1 MQFTSIHFLVFFIF
15 ISTIY
20 FIIPHKLRWL
30 WLLICSYSFYMSA
43 NPKYAIL
50 IATTTIITYLSG
62 LLIESANKISDE
74 KRAIKLKKL
83 LVIASFSSNLG
94 ILFLFKYY
102 NFFNASQTRILNLF
116 NVSIDMPSFKYLL
129 PLGISFYTLQALS
142 YTIDVYRKDV
152 IAEKNLGKYA
162 LFVSF
167 FPQVVAG
174 PIEKSKNMLH
184 QFDEKHNFDYDRI
197 KNGLLLM
204 LWGVF
209 VKIVVAD
216 RLALLVNTVYSN
228 PSGFKGFSILIATI
242 FFTFQI
248 YLDFMSYS
256 NIALGA
262 AQVLGFKIT
271 NNFKQ
276 PYLSKSI
283 KEFWSRWHISLT
295 SWFKDYLY
303 FPLGGNRRGKLR
315 TYFNIMIVF
324 LVSGLW
330 HGATFNFIVWGGL
343 HGLYQILAYLLKPF
357 KVKVIKIFKINTEV
371 FSFKLLQVLTTFMLV
386 NFAWIF
392 FKANSFLSAIT
403 IIKNSFYFN
412 PWILLNGSIFKLG
425 LDSKDFLIAI
435 VGILLVIIVDIMQRK
450 FNLRIQLS
458 KQNIIFRW
466 AIYLVAVLV
475 ILVFGMYG
483 PGYSM
488 QQFIYSQ
495 F

>member
-1 MQFTSIHFLVFFIF
+1 MQFTSLIFIMFFLI

-20 FIIPHKLRWL
+20 FIIPNKYRWF
-30 WLLICSYSFYMSA
+30 WLLICSYLFYMSSD
-43 NPKYAIL
+43 PKYVIF
-50 IATTTIITYLSG
+50 IAASTIIIYFSG
-62 LLIESANKISDE
+62 LLIENANKISNE
-74 KRAIKLKKL
+74 KKSIQIKKI
-83 LVIASFSSNLG
+83 LVIASISSNLG

-102 NFFNASQTRILNLF
+102 NFFNTSLARVLNIF
-116 NVSIDMPSFKYLL
+116 GISIHMPTFRYLL

-142 YTIDVYRKDV
+142 YIIDVYRKDV
-152 IAEKNLGKYA
+152 VAEKNLGKLA

-184 QFDEKHNFDYDRI
+184 QFDEKHVFDYYRV

-204 LWGVF
+204 LWGTF
-209 VKIVVAD
+209 VKIVVSD
-216 RLALLVNTVYSN
+216 RLAILVNTVYDN
-228 PSGFKGFSILIATI
+228 PNNYKGFSILIATV

-256 NIALGA
+256 DIARGA
-262 AQVLGFKIT
+262 AEVLGFNIT

-276 PYLSKSI
+276 PYLANSI

-315 TYFNIMIVF
+315 TYYNIMIIF

-330 HGATFNFIVWGGL
+330 HGATFNFIIWGGL
-343 HGLYQILAYLLKPF
+343 HGFYQIAAYLLKPL
-357 KVKVIKIFKINTEV
+357 KDKAITTFKIRTKA
-371 FSFKLLQVLTTFMLV
+371 FSFKFFQVLITFMLV

-392 FKANSFLSAIT
+392 FKAKSFLSAIT
-403 IIKNSFYFN
+403 LIKNSFYFN
-412 PWILLNGSIFKLG
+412 PWTLLDGSIFKLG
-425 LDSKDFLIAI
+425 LDSKDFLVAI
-435 VGILLVIIVDIMQRK
+435 VGIVLVIIVDLIHRK
-450 FNLRIQLS
+450 RNLRILLS

-466 AIYLVAVLV
+466 TTYIVVVLI
-475 ILVFGMYG
+475 ILVLGMYG

>member
-1 MQFTSIHFLVFFIF
+1 MQFTSFNFLMFFLI
-15 ISTIY
+15 ISTLY
-20 FIIPHKLRWL
+20 FIIPYKFRWF
-30 WLLICSYSFYMSA
+30 WLLISSYFFYMST
-43 NPKYAIL
+43 NPKYVIL
-50 IATTTIITYLSG
+50 IATSTIITYLSG
-62 LLIESANKISDE
+62 LLIENANKISNE
-74 KRAIKLKKL
+74 KRAIKLKKFW
-83 LVIASFSSNLG
+83 VIASFSSNLG

-102 NFFNASQTRILNLF
+102 NFFNDSLVRVLNIF
-116 NVSIDMPSFKYLL
+116 GISIHMPSFRYLL

-142 YTIDVYRKDV
+142 YTVDVYRKDV
-152 IAEKNLGKYA
+152 VAEKNLGKLA

-184 QFDEKHNFDYDRI
+184 QFDEEHVFDYHRV
-197 KNGLLLM
+197 KNGLLLI

-228 PSGFKGFSILIATI
+228 PNNYKGFAILIATV

-256 NIALGA
+256 DMARGA
-262 AQVLGFKIT
+262 AEVLGFKVT

-295 SWFKDYLY
+295 NWFKDYLY

-315 TYFNIMIVF
+315 TYYNVMIVF

-330 HGATFNFIVWGGL
+330 HGATTNFIIWGGL
-343 HGLYQILAYLLKPF
+343 HGFYQITAYLLKPL
-357 KVKVIKIFKINTEV
+357 KERAIKTFKIRTEV
-371 FSFKLLQVLTTFMLV
+371 FSFKLLQVLITFMLV

-392 FKANSFLSAIT
+392 FRASSFSSAIT

-425 LDSKDFLIAI
+425 LDSKDFLI
-435 VGILLVIIVDIMQRK
+435 GIIGVALVITVDMMQRIK
-450 FNLRIQLS
+450 NVRIQLS
-458 KQNIIFRW
+458 KQNIMFRW
-466 AIYLVAVLV
+466 FTYVVAVLV

>member
-1 MQFTSIHFLVFFIF
+1 M
-15 ISTIY
+15 
-20 FIIPHKLRWL
+20 R
-30 WLLICSYSFYMSA
+30 A
-43 NPKYAIL
+43 NPKYIVF
-50 IATTTIITYLSG
+50 IATSTIITYLTG
-62 LLIESANKISDE
+62 LLIENANKISNE
-74 KRAIKLKKL
+74 KRAMKLKKFW
-83 LVIASFSSNLG
+83 VISSFSSNLG

-102 NFFNASQTRILNLF
+102 NFFNVSLVRGLNIFGISIHMPLF
-116 NVSIDMPSFKYLL
+116 RYLL

-142 YTIDVYRKDV
+142 YIIDVYRKDV
-152 IAEKNLGKYA
+152 VAERNLGKLA

-184 QFDEKHNFDYDRI
+184 QFDEKHVFDYERV

-209 VKIVVAD
+209 VKIVVSD
-216 RLALLVNTVYSN
+216 RLALLVNTVYSKPN
-228 PSGFKGFSILIATI
+228 NYKGFTILIATV

-256 NIALGA
+256 DIARGA

-315 TYFNIMIVF
+315 TYYNIMIVF

-343 HGLYQILAYLLKPF
+343 HGLYQITGYLTKP
-357 KVKVIKIFKINTEV
+357 IKEKAIKSFKINTEA
-371 FSFKLLQVLTTFMLV
+371 FSFKFLQVITTFMLV

-392 FKANSFLSAIT
+392 FKADTFLNALR

-412 PWILLNGSIFKLG
+412 PRVFLDGSIFKLG
-425 LDSKDFLIAI
+425 LDSKEFIIAI
-435 VGILLVIIVDIMQRK
+435 VGIFLVIIVDLMQK
-450 FNLRIQLS
+450 KWNLRIQLS

-466 AIYLVAVLV
+466 TIYISVIVV
-475 ILVFGMYG
+475 ILILGMYG

-488 QQFIYSQ
+488 KQFIYSQ